1 MRTGA
6 PFGANAARAE
16 AKRTSQ
22 MNETFLATL
31 SHELRTPL
39 SAIFRC
45 AQVLQ
50 RGTRDAADLA
60 RALQTI
66 ERNAR
71 VQAQLIEDL
80 LDRSGITSGKVLL
93 DIETVRPAAEA
104 KGILI
109 ERRYDS
115 HTGLIAGDP
124 ARLRQV
130 IWNLLANAI
139 KCSARGGATRSS
151 CTWTA
156 ATC

>member
-50 RGTRDAADLA
+50 HGTRDAADLA
-60 RALQTI
+60 RF
-66 ERNAR
+66 
-71 VQAQLIEDL
+71 
-80 LDRSGITSGKVLL
+80 KVLVL
-93 DIETVRPAAEA
+93 VLVLVLMLMLVLVLVLMLMLMLMLIVDDGADARADQAHLVR
-104 KGILI
+104 L
-109 ERRYDS
+109 
-115 HTGLIAGDP
+115 
-124 ARLRQV
+124 
-130 IWNLLANAI
+130 
-139 KCSARGGATRSS
+139 
-151 CTWTA
+151 
-156 ATC
+156 